1 MNRKHFLKIFT
12 QTCVG
17 VGCCGAAFAQAM
29 LSAGGLSSQSD
40 QQWIDN
46 LESRLVA
53 ATETPGWE
61 KARKAEIWI
70 KDIVK
75 NMDDILDDKTKVK
88 LMQANG
94 QCCYS
99 HAFGVADERTV
110 SPEMAEQVLKYL
122 ENKGH
127 KLERGEDTTTLHFS
141 WGKDHQNP
149 WGLILGDGYC
159 MCPNVEKVKG
169 DISPTYCL
177 CSTGYIREM
186 FKRLLGKPVEVSL
199 VESVVL
205 GADDCRFKVVINEK

>member
-1 MNRKHFLKIFT
+1 MNRKQFLNVFT

-17 VGCCGAAFAQAM
+17 IGCCGAAFAQAM
-29 LSAGGLSSQSD
+29 LSADGQSLRTD
-40 QQWIDN
+40 QQWIGDF
-46 LESRLVA
+46 EKRLVG

-61 KARKAEIWI
+61 RARKAEIWI

-75 NMDDILDDKTKVK
+75 NMDVILDEETKVK

-94 QCCYS
+94 RCCYD
-99 HAFGVADERTV
+99 HAFGVADERAV
-110 SPEMAEQVLKYL
+110 PPENAERVLKYF
-122 ENKGH
+122 ESKGH
-127 KLERGEDTTTLHFS
+127 KLERSGDTTILHFS

-149 WGLILGDGYC
+149 WGLVLGDGYC

-177 CSTGYIREM
+177 CSTGYVREM

-199 VESVVL
+199 VESVIL
-205 GADDCRFKVVINEK
+205 GADDCRFRVMISEK